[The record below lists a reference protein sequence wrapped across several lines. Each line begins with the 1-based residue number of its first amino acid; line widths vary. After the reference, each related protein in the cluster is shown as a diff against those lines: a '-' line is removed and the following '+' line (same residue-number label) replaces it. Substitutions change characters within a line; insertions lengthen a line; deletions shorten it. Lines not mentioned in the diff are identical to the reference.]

1 MKSTT
6 YLLILNMACGDLVIS
21 TCTGVMLIR
30 YLLFTSVWPLGRFGI
45 LLCKTSLYIA
55 LVSFLAC
62 IFSLVGITVDRFMA
76 VSRPLKHKPC
86 SKWTKIAIPVIWAT
100 SFLLPVGTLLEIDE
114 ISNQSGNT
122 TCSVTM
128 SHANFMILASCFLLP
143 FTLMSVLYPLIS
155 YRLWKRKVP
164 GEINAQQQRI
174 VNRTARRV
182 TFMMITVIVIFFI
195 CWAPQFVFSWLHLFA
210 KQLVM
215 KAPIWLIPFIILLK
229 IFNGAVNPFVYAVFN
244 ESFRKGFRDIFG
256 CDKFLEHNTR
266 DLGLQQCA
274 NTQTKRKPAEHV
286 QLLNF
291 NSITYCGMYDH

>member
-62 IFSLVGITVDRFMA
+62 FFSLVGITVDRFMA

-114 ISNQSGNT
+114 IPNQS
-122 TCSVTM
+122 
-128 SHANFMILASCFLLP
+128 ANFMILAFSTAVYVNVSSLSLNQLSSLEEEGP
-143 FTLMSVLYPLIS
+143 
-155 YRLWKRKVP
+155 RR
-164 GEINAQQQRI
+164 NQRPA
-174 VNRTARRV
+174 TANSKSHSAKSH
-182 TFMMITVIVIFFI
+182 IYDDH
-195 CWAPQFVFSWLHLFA
+195 SDSHLFHM
-210 KQLVM
+210 L
-215 KAPIWLIPFIILLK
+215 
-229 IFNGAVNPFVYAVFN
+229 GATICFFVA
-244 ESFRKGFRDIFG
+244 
-256 CDKFLEHNTR
+256 
-266 DLGLQQCA
+266 A
-274 NTQTKRKPAEHV
+274 
-286 QLLNF
+286 
-291 NSITYCGMYDH
+291 SIC